1 MSRGADFWSRRRAT
15 VAREEAAEA
24 EAAEEATREKDM
36 AALEKLSDEDICA
49 ELDLPNPDDLK
60 PGQDIAAFMQKSVPE
75 RLRRRAL
82 RQLWR
87 LNPVLANLDGL
98 NDYDGDY
105 TDAAMVKPGM
115 KTAYQVGK
123 GMLRHVQALAEAE
136 AAKAEK
142 LAQTA
147 TAPETVHTEAE
158 KPDELSQENA
168 VANQGPETLTTTMV
182 VTDEPPSPTLELDTS
197 AVRPRRMRFAF
208 DQEHT

>member
-1 MSRGADFWSRRRAT
+1 MSRGGDFWSRRRAQ
-15 VAREEAAEA
+15 VAREEAQEA
-24 EAAEEATREKDM
+24 EAVAEAAREKDM
-36 AALEKLSDEDICA
+36 AALEDLSDEDICA
-49 ELDLPNPDDLK
+49 QLDLPNPDDLK
-60 PGQDIAAFMQKSVPE
+60 PGQDIAAFMQKTVPE

-123 GMLRHVQALAEAE
+123 GMLRHVQALAEVE

-142 LAQTA
+142 LAQAATTPAPEPVRTA
-147 TAPETVHTEAE
+147 TE
-158 KPDELSQENA
+158 KPDQLSQENS
-168 VANQGPETLTTTMV
+168 VENQGPEAPPATMV
-182 VTDEPPSPTLELDTS
+182 VTDEPPSPT
-197 AVRPRRMRFAF
+197 
-208 DQEHT
+208 

>member
-1 MSRGADFWSRRRAT
+1 MSRGADFWSRRRAQ
-15 VAREEAAEA
+15 VAREEAQEA
-24 EAAEEATREKDM
+24 EAVAEAAREKDV
-36 AALEKLSDEDICA
+36 AALEDLSDEEICIK
-49 ELDLPNPDDLK
+49 LDLPNPDDLK
-60 PGQDIAAFMQKSVPE
+60 PGQDIAVFMQKTVPE

-136 AAKAEK
+136 AAKAEQV
-142 LAQTA
+142 AQVAPPPEPVQTA
-147 TAPETVHTEAE
+147 TE
-158 KPDELSQENA
+158 KPDQLSQENT
-168 VANQGPETLTTTMV
+168 VENQGSEAPPTTMV
-182 VTDEPPSPTLELDTS
+182 ATDERPSPTLELDTIT
-197 AVRPRRMRFAF
+197 ARPRRMRFAF